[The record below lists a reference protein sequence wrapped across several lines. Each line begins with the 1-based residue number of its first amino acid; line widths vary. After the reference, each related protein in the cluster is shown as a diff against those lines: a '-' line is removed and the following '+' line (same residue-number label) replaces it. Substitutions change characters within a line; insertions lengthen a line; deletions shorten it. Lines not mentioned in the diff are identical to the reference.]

1 MDLIKLTK
9 QELLV
14 KCEELGITRCKSKTK
29 AQLIEL
35 IDANVKDETQGKGSG
50 KTAGLPEGKGSEK
63 TVGLPE
69 GKGQGKT
76 VGFPFIDLFCGIGG
90 FHQALKRLNGT
101 CVFACDIDEKC
112 RETYEKNYGL
122 KPHAD
127 ITKVNVAEI
136 PDFDVLCA
144 GFPCFVAGT
153 RVLTNNGYKP
163 IETVELTD
171 KLLTHTGNMQKILNL
186 QQKIYTGKLFEFDIK
201 YHPEMIVATEEHPF
215 YVREKH
221 NAWNSTIKKRE
232 TTFGEPQWKVAS
244 KLTMDDYFGMV
255 INDKSI
261 VPEFTLEKKIN
272 QRKTE
277 IINIKMDNPDYWF
290 MMGYWI
296 GDGWIEETKR
306 NDGRTMHKIRFAINN
321 KDETEIFEKINRVLP
336 ITDKKCSTGL
346 CKKFGCSNFTW
357 FHILKKFGKYAHGKT
372 IPEWVQDAPKE
383 LIQEFI
389 NGYMKADG
397 CYTKNE
403 TVLQITTVS
412 ENLAYG
418 IQRLY
423 LKLGHIFSINKF
435 VRPSTCVIDGR
446 TVNQRD
452 TYCVRGILQ
461 KDRNTSSFIE
471 GNYVWYAP
479 FKITSSET
487 TNTPVYNFEVETDNS
502 YIVENVCVHNCQ
514 AFSNSGKKKGFD
526 DKRGRLYEY
535 ILDIA
540 AAKRPRFLF
549 LENVKHIKTIDDGK
563 VFEEIMRRIG
573 ETGYTAHITELSPH
587 QLGVPQQ
594 RERVIFTCIRNDI
607 YDPAK
612 SLEFPLPKVP
622 INVDAIFEKD
632 PTKTAKYRISK
643 DDEAILSAWD
653 EMVKQMETGQNMSPT
668 ILCNEF
674 GKAYSE
680 TEFAGLAAWRREY
693 ITKNKP
699 IYNKYKVHW
708 DAWREKHQT
717 LLAKKEIYGK
727 LEWQAGIKKEN
738 DSIFNHFIQ
747 LRQSGIRVKKT
758 EYFPTLVAIVQTPI
772 YAKEKR
778 YITPRECAR
787 LQSFPD
793 DFIMCE
799 NDHTAYKQFGNAVNV
814 DVVHFVINNVLQLY
828 QVL

>member
-1 MDLIKLTK
+1 MDLMKLTK
-9 QELLV
+9 VELLA
-14 KCEELGITRCKSKTK
+14 KCQELGITRCSSKTK
-29 AQLIEL
+29 GQLIEL
-35 IDANVKDETQGKGSG
+35 IEAKAKEELEVKDNVKIEVETKVEIEVKSMAELKANCEDATQGKGQ
-50 KTAGLPEGKGSEK
+50 GLRF
-63 TVGLPE
+63 V
-69 GKGQGKT
+69 
-76 VGFPFIDLFCGIGG
+76 DLFCGIGG
-90 FHQALKRLNGT
+90 FHQAMKRLDGT

-153 RVLTNNGYKP
+153 RVLTNEGYKP

-215 YVREKH
+215 YVR
-221 NAWNSTIKKRE
+221 TRD
-232 TTFGEPQWKVAS
+232 GEPQWKIAS
-244 KLTMDDYFGMV
+244 EITMDDYFGMV
-255 INDKSI
+255 INTNEI
-261 VPEFTLEKKIN
+261 IPEFTFV
-272 QRKTE
+272 KT
-277 IINIKMDNPDYWF
+277 PHHWF
-290 MMGYWI
+290 LLGYWVGNKFEI
-296 GDGWIEETKR
+296 DDTVFD
-306 NDGRTMHKIRFAINN
+306 NIN
-321 KDETEIFEKINRVLP
+321 KSEWYDE
-336 ITDKKCSTGL
+336 
-346 CKKFGCSNFTW
+346 
-357 FHILKKFGKYAHGKT
+357 
-372 IPEWVQDAPKE
+372 IPEWFQDAPKE
-383 LIQEFI
+383 FIQEFI
-389 NGYMKADG
+389 NGYIKADG
-397 CYTKNE
+397 HKK
-403 TVLQITTVS
+403 TTS
-412 ENLAYG
+412 IAMIYG
-418 IQRLY
+418 IQRLH
-423 LKLGHIFSINKF
+423 LKLGQII
-435 VRPSTCVIDGR
+435 CAIDGT
-446 TVNQRD
+446 TVND
-452 TYCVRGILQ
+452 S
-461 KDRNTSSFIE
+461 SSFIE

-479 FKITSSET
+479 FKTTSSYT

-540 AAKRPRFLF
+540 TAKRPAFLF
-549 LENVKHIKTIDDGK
+549 LENVKHIKKIDDGK
-563 VFEEIMRRIG
+563 VFEEIMRRIK

-612 SLEFPLPKVP
+612 SLEFPLPNAP
-622 INVDAIFEKD
+622 INVGAIFETD
-632 PTKTAKYRISK
+632 PAKTAKYRISK
-643 DDEAILSAWD
+643 DDEAILTAWD
-653 EMVKQMETGQNMSPT
+653 EMVKHMETGQNMSPT

-680 TEFAGLAAWRREY
+680 TEFAELVAWRREY

-699 IYNKYKVHW
+699 IYEKYKGQW
-708 DAWREKHQT
+708 DAWREKHRA
-717 LLAKKEIYGK
+717 LLTKKEIYGK

-758 EYFPTLVAIVQTPI
+758 DYFPTLVAIVQTPI

-814 DVVHFVINNVLQLY
+814 DVVHFMINNVLKLY
-828 QVL
+828 GR

>member
-1 MDLIKLTK
+1 MDLMKLTK

-29 AQLIEL
+29 VELVNLINNG
-35 IDANVKDETQGKGSG
+35 ANVKDETKEEPGNTQGKEPGDTQGKGSG
-50 KTAGLPEGKGSEK
+50 KT
-63 TVGLPE
+63 VGLP
-69 GKGQGKT
+69 GL
-76 VGFPFIDLFCGIGG
+76 PAFIDLFCGIGG
-90 FHQALKRLNGT
+90 FHQALNRLNGT

-153 RVLTNNGYKP
+153 SVLTNNGYKP

-171 KLLTHTGNMQKILNL
+171 KLLTHTGNFQPILNL
-186 QQKIYTGKLFEFDIK
+186 QQKMYTGKLLEFDIK
-201 YHPEMIVATEEHPF
+201 YHPEFIVATEEHPF
-215 YVREKH
+215 YVRTK
-221 NAWNSTIKKRE
+221 
-232 TTFGEPQWKVAS
+232 FGEPQWKIAS
-244 KLTMDDYFGMV
+244 EITMDDYFGMV
-255 INDKSI
+255 IN
-261 VPEFTLEKKIN
+261 TN
-272 QRKTE
+272 E
-277 IINIKMDNPDYWF
+277 IIPELSFVKTPHHWF
-290 MMGYWI
+290 LLGYWVANRFEI
-296 GDGWIEETKR
+296 
-306 NDGRTMHKIRFAINN
+306 NDAVFDSINKSEWYN
-321 KDETEIFEKINRVLP
+321 E
-336 ITDKKCSTGL
+336 
-346 CKKFGCSNFTW
+346 
-357 FHILKKFGKYAHGKT
+357 
-372 IPEWVQDAPKE
+372 IPEWFQDAPKE
-383 LIQEFI
+383 FIQEFV
-389 NGYMKADG
+389 NGYIKADG
-397 CYTKNE
+397 LKK
-403 TVLQITTVS
+403 TTS
-412 ENLAYG
+412 IAMIYG
-418 IQRLY
+418 IQRLC
-423 LKLGHIFSINKF
+423 LKLGQIISI
-435 VRPSTCVIDGR
+435 VDGII
-446 TVNQRD
+446 VND
-452 TYCVRGILQ
+452 S
-461 KDRNTSSFIE
+461 SSFIE

-612 SLEFPLPKVP
+612 SLDFPLPKVP
-622 INVDAIFEKD
+622 INVEAIFEKD
-632 PTKTAKYRISK
+632 PAKTAKYRISK

-708 DAWREKHQT
+708 DAWREKHRA

-799 NDHTAYKQFGNAVNV
+799 NDHIAYKQFGNAVNV

>member
-1 MDLIKLTK
+1 MDLMKLTK

-14 KCEELGITRCKSKTK
+14 KCQELNITKCKSKTK
-29 AQLIEL
+29 VELVNLINNSAKEEL
-35 IDANVKDETQGKGSG
+35 DNTQEKGSGDTQEKEPGNTQEKEPGNTQGKGSGNTQGKGSG
-50 KTAGLPEGKGSEK
+50 KT
-63 TVGLPE
+63 VGLPE
-69 GKGQGKT
+69 GKEPCDTQGKGSGKT
-76 VGFPFIDLFCGIGG
+76 VGLPGLPAFIDLFCGIGG

-153 RVLTNNGYKP
+153 SVLTNNGYKP

-171 KLLTHTGNMQKILNL
+171 KLLTHAGNMQSILNL
-186 QQKIYTGKLFEFDIK
+186 QQKIYTGKLLEFDIK
-201 YHPEMIVATEEHPF
+201 YHPELIVATEEHPF
-215 YVREKH
+215 YVRTKFE
-221 NAWNSTIKKRE
+221 
-232 TTFGEPQWKVAS
+232 EPQWKIAS
-244 KLTMDDYFGMV
+244 EITMDDYFGMV
-255 INDKSI
+255 INNKSI
-261 VPEFTLEKKIN
+261 VPELSFEKTK
-272 QRKTE
+272 
-277 IINIKMDNPDYWF
+277 YWF
-290 MMGYWI
+290 LLGYWVANRFEI
-296 GDGWIEETKR
+296 
-306 NDGRTMHKIRFAINN
+306 NDAVFDSINKSEWYN
-321 KDETEIFEKINRVLP
+321 E
-336 ITDKKCSTGL
+336 
-346 CKKFGCSNFTW
+346 
-357 FHILKKFGKYAHGKT
+357 
-372 IPEWVQDAPKE
+372 IPEWFQDAPKE
-383 LIQEFI
+383 FIQEFV
-389 NGYMKADG
+389 NGYIKADG
-397 CYTKNE
+397 LKKTKS
-403 TVLQITTVS
+403 I
-412 ENLAYG
+412 AMIYG
-418 IQRLY
+418 IQRLC
-423 LKLGHIFSINKF
+423 LKLGQIISI
-435 VRPSTCVIDGR
+435 VDG
-446 TVNQRD
+446 TIVND
-452 TYCVRGILQ
+452 S
-461 KDRNTSSFIE
+461 SSFIE

-573 ETGYTAHITELSPH
+573 ETGYTTHITELSPH

-612 SLEFPLPKVP
+612 SLDFPLPKVP
-622 INVDAIFEKD
+622 INVEAIFEKD
-632 PTKTAKYRISK
+632 PAKTAKYRISK
-643 DDEAILSAWD
+643 DDEAVLSAWD

-708 DAWREKHQT
+708 DAWREKHRA

-758 EYFPTLVAIVQTPI
+758 DYFPTLVAIVQTPI

-814 DVVHFVINNVLQLY
+814 DVVHFVINNVLRLY
-828 QVL
+828 ELL

>member
-1 MDLIKLTK
+1 MDLVKLTK
-9 QELLV
+9 VELLA
-14 KCEELGITRCKSKTK
+14 KCQELGITRCSSKTK
-29 AQLIEL
+29 GQLIEL
-35 IDANVKDETQGKGSG
+35 IEAKAKEEIEVKEKVETKVEIEVKSMAELKANCEDTTQGKGQ
-50 KTAGLPEGKGSEK
+50 GLR
-63 TVGLPE
+63 
-69 GKGQGKT
+69 
-76 VGFPFIDLFCGIGG
+76 FIDLFCGIGG
-90 FHQALKRLNGT
+90 FHQAMKRLDGT

-122 KPHAD
+122 KPYAD

-153 RVLTNNGYKP
+153 RVLTNEGYKP

-186 QQKIYTGKLFEFDIK
+186 QQKMYTGKLFEFDIK
-201 YHPEMIVATEEHPF
+201 YHPKMIVATEEHPF
-215 YVREKH
+215 YVR
-221 NAWNSTIKKRE
+221 TRD
-232 TTFGEPQWKVAS
+232 GEPQWKIAS
-244 KLTMDDYFGMV
+244 EITMDDYFGMV
-255 INDKSI
+255 IN
-261 VPEFTLEKKIN
+261 TN
-272 QRKTE
+272 E
-277 IINIKMDNPDYWF
+277 IIPELSFEKTKYWF
-290 MMGYWI
+290 LLGYWVANGFEI
-296 GDGWIEETKR
+296 YDTVFD
-306 NDGRTMHKIRFAINN
+306 NIN
-321 KDETEIFEKINRVLP
+321 KSEWYDE
-336 ITDKKCSTGL
+336 
-346 CKKFGCSNFTW
+346 
-357 FHILKKFGKYAHGKT
+357 
-372 IPEWVQDAPKE
+372 IPEWFQDAPKE
-383 LIQEFI
+383 FIQEFV
-389 NGYMKADG
+389 NGYIQADG
-397 CYTKNE
+397 LKKTIS
-403 TVLQITTVS
+403 TAII
-412 ENLAYG
+412 YG

-423 LKLGHIFSINKF
+423 LKLGQIINI
-435 VRPSTCVIDGR
+435 THEEQCA
-446 TVNQRD
+446 
-452 TYCVRGILQ
+452 
-461 KDRNTSSFIE
+461 SSFIE

-479 FKITSSET
+479 FKITSSHT

-540 AAKRPRFLF
+540 TAKRPAFLF
-549 LENVKHIKTIDDGK
+549 LENVKHIKKIDDGK
-563 VFEEIMRRIG
+563 VFEEIMRRIK

-612 SLEFPLPKVP
+612 SLEFPLPNVP
-622 INVDAIFEKD
+622 INVGAIFETD
-632 PTKTAKYRISK
+632 PAKTAKYRISK
-643 DDEAILSAWD
+643 DDEAILTAWD
-653 EMVKQMETGQNMSPT
+653 EMVKHMETGQNMSPT

-680 TEFAGLAAWRREY
+680 TEFAELVAWRREY

-699 IYNKYKVHW
+699 IYEKYKAQW
-708 DAWREKHQT
+708 DAWREKHRA
-717 LLAKKEIYGK
+717 LLTKKEIYGK

-758 EYFPTLVAIVQTPI
+758 DYFPTLVAIVQTPI

-814 DVVHFVINNVLQLY
+814 DVVHFMINNVLKLY
-828 QVL
+828 GR

>member
-9 QELLV
+9 VELLA
-14 KCEELGITRCKSKTK
+14 KCLELGITRCSSKTK
-29 AQLIEL
+29 GQLIEL
-35 IDANVKDETQGKGSG
+35 IEAKVKVETEDEDKVEVKDEDKVEVKIDTKDEVKVETMNTEKGQGQGTDSPKGRASRH
-50 KTAGLPEGKGSEK
+50 PEGGRL
-63 TVGLPE
+63 TVGL
-69 GKGQGKT
+69 
-76 VGFPFIDLFCGIGG
+76 PFIDLFCGIGG
-90 FHQALKRLNGT
+90 FHQALKRLDGT

-122 KPHAD
+122 KPHSD

-153 RVLTNNGYKP
+153 SVLTNNGYKP

-171 KLLTHTGNMQKILNL
+171 KLLTHTGNFQPILNL
-186 QQKIYTGKLFEFDIK
+186 QQKMYTGKLYELDIK
-201 YHPEMIVATEEHPF
+201 YHPELIVATEEHPF
-215 YVREKH
+215 YVR
-221 NAWNSTIKKRE
+221 TRD
-232 TTFGEPQWKVAS
+232 GEPQWKVAS

-255 INDKSI
+255 INNKSI
-261 VPEFTLEKKIN
+261 VPELSFEKTNHWFTFGYWVGNGFEIHN
-272 QRKTE
+272 TMFDSIIKTE
-277 IINIKMDNPDYWF
+277 WY
-290 MMGYWI
+290 
-296 GDGWIEETKR
+296 E
-306 NDGRTMHKIRFAINN
+306 
-321 KDETEIFEKINRVLP
+321 
-336 ITDKKCSTGL
+336 
-346 CKKFGCSNFTW
+346 
-357 FHILKKFGKYAHGKT
+357 
-372 IPEWVQDAPKE
+372 IPEWFHDAPKE
-383 LIQEFI
+383 FIQEFI
-389 NGYMKADG
+389 NGYMKTDG
-397 CYTKNE
+397 LKKTASNAM
-403 TVLQITTVS
+403 I
-412 ENLAYG
+412 YG

-423 LKLGHIFSINKF
+423 LKLGKIISI
-435 VRPSTCVIDGR
+435 VDG
-446 TVNQRD
+446 TIVND
-452 TYCVRGILQ
+452 SS
-461 KDRNTSSFIE
+461 SSFIE

-479 FKITSSET
+479 FKITTVET

-502 YIVENVCVHNCQ
+502 YVVENVCVHNCQ

-540 AAKRPRFLF
+540 AHKRPRFLF
-549 LENVKHIKTIDDGK
+549 LENVKHIRTIDEGK

-573 ETGYTAHITELSPH
+573 ETGYTVHITELSPH

-612 SLEFPLPKVP
+612 SLDFPVPKTP
-622 INVDAIFEKD
+622 INVGAIFETD
-632 PTKTAKYRISK
+632 PAKTAKYRISK
-643 DDEAILSAWD
+643 DDEAILTAWD

-674 GKAYSE
+674 GKTYSE
-680 TEFAGLAAWRREY
+680 TEFAELAAWRREY

-699 IYNKYKVHW
+699 IYEKYKAHW
-708 DAWREKHQT
+708 DAWREKHAA
-717 LLAKKEIYGK
+717 LLSKKEIYGK

-738 DSIFNHFIQ
+738 DSIFNYFIQ

-778 YITPRECAR
+778 FITPRECAR

-814 DVVHFVINNVLQLY
+814 DVVHFVINNVLRLY
-828 QVL
+828 GIM